1 VSGGAEEEAEAA
13 AEAPPSA
20 LQGAVVRPL
29 WEELEAGLL
38 AALQQLTVAELL
50 RRAAAQ
56 GLQRPTP
63 EPLNFAI

>member
-1 VSGGAEEEAEAA
+1 
-13 AEAPPSA
+13 
-20 LQGAVVRPL
+20 VVRPL